1 MTKIRFLYK
10 TQLLIIQ
17 IAIAIHC
24 SLSGMHPS
32 KPTSLMSLP
41 RDIHMLII
49 NDLPV
54 SPENY
59 DFNIYFN
66 SMHNACLN
74 TRALARV
81 NKHFYNLINNERNTS
96 EIIYSIAKRCEL
108 NRLSVAVE
116 LRTKGAQKWIQ
127 TLASEDTSGETD
139 KELTSFL
146 FESVQ
151 LNNDQRL
158 SFLLSCVP
166 NLKDARNAKGET
178 PLIIASREGLFNRV
192 QTLIKAQAN
201 VNLKSSEFKTA
212 LYAATQANEHVI
224 VTELLKAG
232 AIVGTLELSIALQEY
247 TEAHRL
253 AVEAMFPTGGEDDR
267 IAARLASLRKHPVIT
282 QSIYDGL
289 EKKYE
294 EQKRPLPSKKCT
306 IQ

>member
-1 MTKIRFLYK
+1 MLK
-10 TQLLIIQ
+10 TPLLIIQ
-17 IAIAIHC
+17 IVIAIHC

-32 KPTSLMSLP
+32 KPTYLMALP
-41 RDIHMLII
+41 RDVHLLII
-49 NDLPV
+49 KNAIDGIQATEEEDRYALEL
-54 SPENY
+54 SEIGACKDIRALSRTNK
-59 DFNIYFN
+59 YFN
-66 SMHNACLN
+66 
-74 TRALARV
+74 T
-81 NKHFYNLINNERNTS
+81 LINDTRNTN
-96 EIIYSIAKRCEL
+96 EIVSQL
-108 NRLSVAVE
+108 
-116 LRTKGAQKWIQ
+116 AQKCHFTRLIAAIQ
-127 TLASEDTSGETD
+127 LKTMGAKHLLRELTSQDVSGEID

-178 PLIIASREGLFNRV
+178 PLIIASHEGLFNSV

-232 AIVGTLELSIALQEY
+232 AIVGTLELSIALQEH

-253 AVEAMFPTGGEDDR
+253 SVEAMFPTGSEDDR